1 MVEDGERDGA
11 AGPAVEPMHL
21 VQTVAGCGRTGGNDG
36 PAKRAC
42 FSSPHNC
49 LPLPDGSLL
58 VADHLNNALRRV
70 HSAGGRV
77 VVETVGQKTSWL
89 RPKGLALLP
98 DGDVLVCDSGH
109 NRLRRLS
116 FPDGQVS
123 TFAGN
128 GKKGHRDGIAEKA
141 TFDAPCDVFVCTD
154 GTVLVTDGGNRCLR
168 TISAASGR
176 LVVATLEVP
185 AAGQDGSSAFVQ
197 PTSAVA
203 VGGADSIIYVADAG
217 CHAVFALSRRA
228 ADGAGGAHDHPMDG
242 AYTATVVAGCSGRA
256 GLKDGALATSML
268 AAPAGLAL
276 SPDGRLL
283 VSDAQN
289 NCVRRV
295 CFSSRKIGRAHV

>member
-1 MVEDGERDGA
+1 MRESMTSAQTADGLIDATA
-11 AGPAVEPMHL
+11 APTYV

-36 PAKRAC
+36 AADRAC

-58 VADHLNNALRRV
+58 VTDHLNNGLRRV
-70 HSAGGRV
+70 HNAGGRV
-77 VVETVGQKTSWL
+77 VVETVGKKTSWL

-116 FPDGQVS
+116 LPDGQVS

-128 GKKGHRDGIAEKA
+128 GKKGHRDGVALTA

-168 TISAASGR
+168 TISDVSGR
-176 LVVATLEVP
+176 LIVATLEVP

-203 VGGADSIIYVADAG
+203 VGGVDSMIYVADAG
-217 CHAVFALSRRA
+217 GHTVYALSC
-228 ADGAGGAHDHPMDG
+228 ADGNASLLPRER
-242 AYTATVVAGCSGRA
+242 TPQPFQRA
-256 GLKDGALATSML
+256 SERTP
-268 AAPAGLAL
+268 APT
-276 SPDGRLL
+276 
-283 VSDAQN
+283 
-289 NCVRRV
+289 
-295 CFSSRKIGRAHV
+295 